1 MKTRG
6 QAITTLFACGAMAAI
21 VVGTLA
27 IVYQSQKQ
35 FEGKRAMID
44 EIKSDLEKD
53 NETFGGCVVVSK
65 APSDD
70 HRSVIRWRG
79 VQAIGASPVDVL
91 RATKAQ
97 MEREQQSDLGSD
109 ANARAL
115 ALVLQAVAELE
126 GKQAAMPDGTPI
138 IQ

>member
-1 MKTRG
+1 MKT
-6 QAITTLFACGAMAAI
+6 QSEAITTLFACGAMAAI
-21 VVGTLA
+21 VVGSLA

-35 FEGKRAMID
+35 FEGKQAMIE
-44 EIKSDLEKD
+44 EIQSDLEKD
-53 NETFGGCVVVSK
+53 SEAFGSCVVVSK
-65 APSDD
+65 TPSDD

-79 VQAIGASPVDVL
+79 VQSVGASPVDVL

-97 MEREQQSDLGSD
+97 MEREQQTELGSD
-109 ANARAL
+109 SNAKAL

-126 GKQAAMPDGTPI
+126 GKQTAMPDGTPI

>member
-1 MKTRG
+1 MKTKG
-6 QAITTLFACGAMAAI
+6 DAVTTLFACAAMAAI
-21 VVGTLA
+21 VVGALA

-35 FEGKRAMID
+35 FGGKQAMID

-53 NETFGGCVVVSK
+53 NETFGSCVVVSK
-65 APSDD
+65 TPSDD

-79 VQAIGASPVDVL
+79 VQTLGASPVDVL

-109 ANARAL
+109 ANAKAL
-115 ALVLQAVAELE
+115 ALVMQAVAELE

>member
-6 QAITTLFACGAMAAI
+6 ETITSLFACIAMFAI
-21 VVGTLA
+21 CVGTLA
-27 IVYQSQKQ
+27 IVHDAQQPVKKQ
-35 FEGKRAMID
+35 QAMFD
-44 EIKSDLEKD
+44 EIKSDVTQD
-53 NETFGGCVVVSK
+53 DQAFGSCVVVTSHTGN
-65 APSDD
+65 D

-79 VQAIGASPVDVL
+79 VRSVGASPLDVL

-109 ANARAL
+109 ANAKAL